1 MANLIVLPKPY
12 ITERD
17 LTMLAADYRVEVVRG
32 ELSEVD
38 MSAAG
43 LEHMFIT
50 NNVYDLIKPYVDAHR
65 LGFVHTNGL
74 TYILQKEGDRVQIT
88 RIPDFGFIRRNRIR
102 QSVDLA
108 RPFNGYPDLAIEII
122 TREETTMQI
131 LAKVQDYLVAGTD
144 EVWVLFPS
152 RQELHQYR
160 RDNPTIR
167 VYGGS
172 DAIETDRIFPGM
184 KLIVQNLFTFP
195 NFDTSPR

>member
-17 LTMLAADYRVEVVRG
+17 LTLIAPDYPVEVVQG
-32 ELSEVD
+32 ELNEVD

-88 RIPDFGFIRRNRIR
+88 RIPNFGFIRRHRIR
-102 QSVDLA
+102 QSVDLS

-122 TREETTMQI
+122 TRDETTMHI

-144 EVWVLFPS
+144 EVWVVFPS

-167 VYGGS
+167 IYSGT
-172 DAIETDRIFPGM
+172 DTIDTDRLFPGM
-184 KLIVQNLFTFP
+184 KLVVEKLFTFP